1 MLAFDLHG
9 DAWDPF
15 GYGQQYLA
23 YHMSVKFNIPLIFFG
38 ENGEI
43 EYGGEEKHKNMVE
56 APMEDWEEIFY
67 KGSGPQK
74 LIDAGLKRNLQNNM
88 QMISRDFSALTNSLK
103 LPYDLINFNKSK
115 VKGFSKNLHSLVRRD
130 FVSGSEKYNYYIKL
144 IETNSI
150 QSNLKKGYSIISKN
164 KKIINKSKDIKEN
177 DTLSATLMDRTI
189 EIKIKKI
196 N

>member
-1 MLAFDLHG
+1 MTYRMDNIFKENLTNLNNLISYIKT
-9 DAWDPF
+9 P
-15 GYGQQYLA
+15 QQ
-23 YHMSVKFNIPLIFFG
+23 I
-38 ENGEI
+38 
-43 EYGGEEKHKNMVE
+43 
-56 APMEDWEEIFY
+56 
-67 KGSGPQK
+67 
-74 LIDAGLKRNLQNNM
+74 IDSFKERLNYTGTGLKRNLQNNL

-115 VKGFSKNLHSLVRRD
+115 VKGFSKSLHSLVRRD

-164 KKIINKSKDIKEN
+164 KKIINKSTDIKEN
-177 DTLSATLMDRTI
+177 DTLSATLMDSTI

>member
-1 MLAFDLHG
+1 MG
-9 DAWDPF
+9 
-15 GYGQQYLA
+15 
-23 YHMSVKFNIPLIFFG
+23 
-38 ENGEI
+38 
-43 EYGGEEKHKNMVE
+43 
-56 APMEDWEEIFY
+56 
-67 KGSGPQK
+67 
-74 LIDAGLKRNLQNNM
+74 AGLKRNLQNNV

-115 VKGFSKNLHSLVRRD
+115 IRVFSKSLYSLVRRD
-130 FVSGSEKYNYYIKL
+130 FLSVNEKYNYYIKL
-144 IETNSI
+144 IEANSI

-177 DTLSATLMDRTI
+177 DTLSATLMDSTI

>member
-1 MLAFDLHG
+1 MHPLTITWAPFLYTDIGWKNFTALKDKGYDNILIHPDGNLHRKLSMLAFDLHG

-74 LIDAGLKRNLQNNM
+74 LIDAG
-88 QMISRDFSALTNSLK
+88 AVTA
-103 LPYDLINFNKSK
+103 
-115 VKGFSKNLHSLVRRD
+115 FSKRYHGKLKANKLLLLTD
-130 FVSGSEKYNYYIKL
+130 ISGIGFITADGIANNFGFDIQEVLPEK
-144 IETNSI
+144 
-150 QSNLKKGYSIISKN
+150 
-164 KKIINKSKDIKEN
+164 
-177 DTLSATLMDRTI
+177 
-189 EIKIKKI
+189 
-196 N
+196 

>member
-1 MLAFDLHG
+1 
-9 DAWDPF
+9 
-15 GYGQQYLA
+15 
-23 YHMSVKFNIPLIFFG
+23 
-38 ENGEI
+38 
-43 EYGGEEKHKNMVE
+43 
-56 APMEDWEEIFY
+56 
-67 KGSGPQK
+67 
-74 LIDAGLKRNLQNNM
+74 
-88 QMISRDFSALTNSLK
+88 MISRDFSALTNSLK

-115 VKGFSKNLHSLVRRD
+115 VKGFSKSLHSLVRRD

-164 KKIINKSKDIKEN
+164 KKIINKSIDIKEN
-177 DTLSATLMDRTI
+177 DTLSATLMDSTI